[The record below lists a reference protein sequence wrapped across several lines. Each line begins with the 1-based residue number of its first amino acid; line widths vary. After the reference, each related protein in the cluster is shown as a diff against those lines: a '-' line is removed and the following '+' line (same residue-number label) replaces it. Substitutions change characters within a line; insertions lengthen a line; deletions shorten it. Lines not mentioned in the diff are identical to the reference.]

1 MQAQGTAITG
11 IGTAN
16 PLGLSWEETASN
28 MLAGRSGVRPI
39 TRFDASR
46 LSTRFAGQ
54 IDKIPVPR
62 GYSGADFA
70 QLERMDQLLL
80 WCATEALQRAGL
92 WEKRSTL
99 RLGIV
104 LGNGGE
110 SGARWE
116 THAFSGR
123 RCGPRAG

>member
-39 TRFDASR
+39 TRFDARR

-54 IDKIPVPR
+54 VDKIPVPR

-70 QLERMDQLLL
+70 QLERMAQLLL
-80 WCATEALQRAGL
+80 CCATEAPPLA
-92 WEKRSTL
+92 
-99 RLGIV
+99 
-104 LGNGGE
+104 
-110 SGARWE
+110 
-116 THAFSGR
+116 GR
-123 RCGPRAG
+123 RANGANDPSHTVSGTGGGTVP